1 MTCDDF
7 VTVGDERP
15 KNARQHLIFDADDTL
30 WHNNIHFER
39 ATEEFIDFL
48 DHSTLDRVQV
58 RAALDEIERVNAVK
72 HGYGSRSFAI
82 SLHECYIHLAER
94 DIDPTDIDVIM
105 GFGERIL
112 TATMDLVDGVEEVV
126 AQLATRHELI
136 ILTKG
141 QHDEQRMKIERS
153 GLERYFTHAEITPEK
168 HVGTYRTLVDARF
181 FDPIR
186 TWMIGNSP
194 KSDINPAL
202 AAGLNAV
209 FVPHD
214 MTWRLEHAEI
224 ADPGGPGRL
233 LVVDRIRDLL
243 EHF

>member
-1 MTCDDF
+1 VSNRAGKTS
-7 VTVGDERP
+7 RH
-15 KNARQHLIFDADDTL
+15 HLIFDADDTL

-58 RAALDEIERVNAVK
+58 RAALDEIERVNAK
-72 HGYGSRSFAI
+72 LHGYGSRSFAR
-82 SLHECYIHLAER
+82 SLHDCYLHLAER
-94 DIDPTDIDVIM
+94 EVAPDDIAVIL

-112 TATMDLVDGVEEVV
+112 NATMDLVDGVEAVV
-126 AQLATRHELI
+126 AELATRHELL

-168 HVGTYRTLVDARF
+168 HPGVYRSMVDTRF
-181 FDPIR
+181 FDPAR

-202 AAGLNAV
+202 AAGINAV
-209 FVPHD
+209 FIPHEH
-214 MTWRLEHAEI
+214 TWVLEHAEVD
-224 ADPGGPGRL
+224 DPVPPARL
-233 LVVDRIRDLL
+233 LVLERITDLL
-243 EHF
+243 DHF

>member
-1 MTCDDF
+1 MRDGCT
-7 VTVGDERP
+7 TGGLP
-15 KNARQHLIFDADDTL
+15 PQKTSRQHLIFDADDTL

-48 DHSTLDRVQV
+48 DHSTLDRGQV
-58 RAALDEIERVNAVK
+58 RAALDEIERVNAK
-72 HGYGSRSFAI
+72 LHGYGSRSFAR
-82 SLHECYIHLAER
+82 SLHECYLHLAER
-94 DIDPTDIDVIM
+94 DVSPDDIAVIL

-112 TATMDLVDGVEEVV
+112 NATMDLVDGVETVV
-126 AQLATRHELI
+126 VELATRHELL

-141 QHDEQRMKIERS
+141 QHDEQRLKIERS

-168 HVGTYRTLVDARF
+168 HEGVYRTLVDTRF
-181 FDPIR
+181 FAPAR

-209 FVPHD
+209 FIPHEH
-214 MTWRLEHAEI
+214 TWRLEHADLS
-224 ADPGGPGRL
+224 APPPDSRL
-233 LVVDRIRDLL
+233 LVLERLTDLL
-243 EHF
+243 DHF